1 MGYKYIHSV
10 LNISKAI
17 MDSVIDKDDYV
28 IDATVGNGK
37 DTLYM
42 AKLVGN
48 RGKVYGFDIQK
59 IAIERTK
66 EKLINEGLYRQV
78 ELINTGHEHMDM
90 YINEKVK
97 LIVFNLGYL
106 PGGNKNIITK
116 PDTTIQ
122 AIKKSLNLLI
132 DNGILLIT
140 SYIGH
145 IGGIEEKNAVE
156 EFLQKL
162 DQKEYNVLQFK
173 FINQIN
179 NPPILYGVEK
189 RLNKE
194 G

>member
-122 AIKKSLNLLI
+122 AIKKSLNLLM